1 MVQVEAI
8 QTMGL
13 ALRVMF
19 YINHSI
25 FDVIGHLRTN
35 NNSSMTLSASF
46 KEQKNQGFTLVRVLV
61 QSHPDNG
68 KIIVVIHDIKKE
80 YFL

>member
-19 YINHSI
+19 NINHSI
-25 FDVIGHLRTN
+25 SDVIGHLRTN
-35 NNSSMTLSASF
+35 NSSMTISVCF
-46 KEQKNQGFTLVRVLV
+46 KEQKHQGFSEARVMV
-61 QSHPDNG
+61 Q
-68 KIIVVIHDIKKE
+68 VVAIQTKG
-80 YFL
+80 LA